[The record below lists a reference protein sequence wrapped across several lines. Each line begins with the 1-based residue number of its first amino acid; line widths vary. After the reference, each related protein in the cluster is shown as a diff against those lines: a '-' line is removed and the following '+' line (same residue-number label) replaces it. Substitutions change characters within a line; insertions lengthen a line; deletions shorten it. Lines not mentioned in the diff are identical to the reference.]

1 MRRMPKNLDEK
12 IKAFLQARKEALGI
26 PDDKL
31 DEIANEMKSF
41 LSDIEKPE
49 ESPSLPSSPP
59 LSQSGGGFSMIDD
72 KFLQDIIKYKLY
84 FSAIQSMGQ
93 STSSGGDSLTLYMF
107 LRELKE
113 SQERMFERLADAIR
127 ELKES
132 REDRKSSSVF
142 DKAIELYQLKTLIS
156 TLDSEDKKKLIEE
169 LKEIIEGLREK
180 TIKENEMQLRE
191 KLEKQKEEIDK
202 LKEEIHKKEIERYKE
217 ELQDMEK
224 ELEFYRDQLS
234 RLNEKLEELK
244 KEGKEDVVSKINE
257 IIDNYQKLQTSLYD
271 LASRF
276 SGQKPDLLTRIRG
289 LMNDIRAILKDLGL
303 KIGEEAKTEK
313 SKEEALKEGEE
324 VAKEV
329 GGGNKE
335 KIESVSEE
343 ARTEESGGKPEEAE
357 EVIHASSQAGGE
369 MAERIGEEQES
380 SGGVSSK
387 G

>member
-1 MRRMPKNLDEK
+1 MPKSLDEK

-41 LSDIEKPE
+41 LSDIENPE
-49 ESPSLPSSPP
+49 ESSSIPSSPP
-59 LSQSGGGFSMIDD
+59 PSQSGGGFSMIDD
-72 KFLQDIIKYKLY
+72 KFLQDIIKNRLY
-84 FSAIQSMGQ
+84 LSVIQSMGQ
-93 STSSGGDSLTLYMF
+93 PTTSGGGDSLALY
-107 LRELKE
+107 LLIRDLQQN
-113 SQERMFERLADAIR
+113 QERMFEKLTEAIK
-127 ELKES
+127 ELK
-132 REDRKSSSVF
+132 EDRKSSGIF
-142 DKAIELYQLKTLIS
+142 DKVLEAWQARMLVSALGEGDMKKFIETIK
-156 TLDSEDKKKLIEE
+156 EVIE
-169 LKEIIEGLREK
+169 KSREK
-180 TIKENEMQLRE
+180 TAREEEMRLE
-191 KLEKQKEEIDK
+191 SKLEEYKKEMDK
-202 LKEEIHKKEIERYKE
+202 LRDQLHQKEIERYKE

-335 KIESVSEE
+335 KIESVGEE
-343 ARTEESGGKPEEAE
+343 ARTEESGGESEEAE

-369 MAERIGEEQES
+369 MVEGIGEEQES

-387 G
+387 E